1 MTMLKKIIRFWVL
14 AALVFGGLVFQWGTL
29 VNHYGF
35 NSTHEFGS
43 WDGVEP
49 LGEVVAGFRYS
60 QKLPVPPINK
70 LADTD
75 EKDLCIHTKIATYDN
90 RTNVGFIEIGLHN
103 ERLNISQ
110 FIRVNVANYKD
121 NQNTFFCFD
130 QFKHRILF
138 DETVELWVH
147 GVDSLPGRAIT
158 LWLSNNGP
166 EAQAQINGVPTEKS
180 LRLSVGKRIDAQ
192 AQTIGAYVL
201 MAFFSLL
208 VSVLLLQWWR
218 APRHKGA

>member
-1 MTMLKKIIRFWVL
+1 MTRLKKIIRHLIL
-14 AALVFGGLVFQWGTL
+14 AALVFFGLVFHWGSL

-35 NSTHEFGS
+35 NLTHEYGS

-49 LGEVVAGFRYS
+49 LGELVAGFQYS
-60 QKLPVPPINK
+60 QKLPVPSKNK
-70 LADTD
+70 AAYTN
-75 EKDLCIHTKIATYDN
+75 ENDLCIHTEVATYAN
-90 RTNVGFIEIGLHN
+90 RKNVGYIEIGLQIQ
-103 ERLNISQ
+103 RLNASQ
-110 FIRVNVANYKD
+110 FIRVNVADFQD
-121 NQNTFFCFD
+121 NQKTFFCFD
-130 QFKHRILF
+130 QFKHRMVF
-138 DETVELWVH
+138 DETLELVVR
-147 GVDSLPGRAIT
+147 GVDSQPGRAIT

-208 VSVLLLQWWR
+208 VSVLLGQWWR
-218 APRHKGA
+218 AWRPQGA

>member
-1 MTMLKKIIRFWVL
+1 MTGLKKIIRYWVL
-14 AALVFGGLVFQWGTL
+14 AALVFGGLVFQWGSL

-35 NSTHEFGS
+35 NLTHEFGS

-49 LGEVVAGFRYS
+49 LGEVVAGFQYA
-60 QKLPVPPINK
+60 QKLSVPRINK
-70 LADTD
+70 AAYTD
-75 EKDLCIHTKIATYDN
+75 EQDLCIHTEIATYGN
-90 RTNVGFIEIGLHN
+90 RANRGFIEIGLQIQ
-103 ERLNISQ
+103 RLNASQ
-110 FIRVNVANYKD
+110 FIRVNVADFKD
-121 NQNTFFCFD
+121 NQKIFFCFD
-130 QFKHRILF
+130 QFKHRMLF
-138 DETVELWVH
+138 DETVELRVR
-147 GVDSLPGRAIT
+147 GVDSPSGRAIT

-208 VSVLLLQWWR
+208 VSVLLVQWWR